1 MKTAAAAEPP
11 LLPMASLFLGTGPEA
26 ECLAVEVVPYG
37 YQRIRPRPWR
47 GRVVRGR
54 RGSDGD
60 SPPRKARRGRVVAD
74 GWRLIAA
81 PPGGAKL
88 AVDGCRRVFGV
99 IDSRIA
105 ERERSIDGSR
115 VGRGLIRVFRCWVRP
130 GGTNAAAD
138 VAGGRIAA
146 GRRRRTDKHKNTEL
160 RRGLHAWDGLG
171 RPKGVGH
178 ESSPAVGRKTAA
190 VACGRKARSLRRNG
204 GAACSEGPGP
214 REGPGAKA
222 PCAQQS
228 TRTAHSLKLAQS
240 AAALLTHN
248 RYCSSDPRGGA
259 TIYLRLC

>member
-1 MKTAAAAEPP
+1 M
-11 LLPMASLFLGTGPEA
+11 
-26 ECLAVEVVPYG
+26 
-37 YQRIRPRPWR
+37 
-47 GRVVRGR
+47 
-54 RGSDGD
+54 
-60 SPPRKARRGRVVAD
+60 
-74 GWRLIAA
+74 
-81 PPGGAKL
+81 
-88 AVDGCRRVFGV
+88 FGV
-99 IDSRIA
+99 TDSRIA

-115 VGRGLIRVFRCWVRP
+115 DGRGLIQVFRCWVRP

-138 VAGGRIAA
+138 VAGSRIAP

-160 RRGLHAWDGLG
+160 RRELHAWDGRG

-178 ESSPAVGRKTAA
+178 ESSPALGRKTAA
-190 VACGRKARSLRRNG
+190 VACGRKARNLRRNG

-248 RYCSSDPRGGA
+248 RYCSSAPTAVLQYTFDYVKQL
-259 TIYLRLC
+259 IYLTFGRSKRGWAGRQSPLRAGVMIVAAVRLWRSAAPPCP

>member
-1 MKTAAAAEPP
+1 M
-11 LLPMASLFLGTGPEA
+11 
-26 ECLAVEVVPYG
+26 
-37 YQRIRPRPWR
+37 
-47 GRVVRGR
+47 
-54 RGSDGD
+54 
-60 SPPRKARRGRVVAD
+60 VAD
-74 GWRLIAA
+74 GRKVIAELWLRKRVERSGTGWSSRG
-81 PPGGAKL
+81 PPGSGPRPL
-88 AVDGCRRVFGV
+88 
-99 IDSRIA
+99 
-105 ERERSIDGSR
+105 
-115 VGRGLIRVFRCWVRP
+115 GRLGGGPLIHRTVFRGWVRP

-190 VACGRKARSLRRNG
+190 VACGRKARSLRRHC

-222 PCAQQS
+222 PCAQQT
-228 TRTAHSLKLAQS
+228 TRTAQSLKLAQS

-248 RYCSSDPRGGA
+248 RYCSSDHQGGA